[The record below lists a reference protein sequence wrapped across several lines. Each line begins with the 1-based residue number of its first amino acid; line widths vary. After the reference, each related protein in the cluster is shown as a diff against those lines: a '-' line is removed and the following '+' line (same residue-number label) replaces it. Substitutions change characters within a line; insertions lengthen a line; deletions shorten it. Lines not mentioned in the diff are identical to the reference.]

1 MERTI
6 LWLPGW
12 GMSEQCW
19 SSIHALLPLCRH
31 IAPDFSRVEGP
42 EEFYEAVDKAVSG
55 VDVRS
60 LLVVG
65 WSMGGMLAIRLAS
78 VYPVAGLVLI
88 GSTARFVRAR
98 DEREKGWREALLLRM
113 KHLLPLERKRVMTD
127 FVERMLTETDRE
139 LAAGLPEHIL
149 SSSEWSLQALA
160 AGLAY
165 LCEEDCRPL
174 LSSLACPTLVIHG
187 TEDVICPLAA
197 GEELASLI
205 PGASLLP
212 IVGCGHAPP
221 VSYPDVISEAI
232 KRMVEMDGE
241 LSRQQS
247 F

>member
-19 SSIHALLPLCRH
+19 SEVRARLPLCRH
-31 IAPDFSRVEGP
+31 IAPDYSQVEGP
-42 EEFYEAVDKAVSG
+42 AHFYEAVQKAVSG
-55 VDVRS
+55 VDIRS

-65 WSMGGMLAIRLAS
+65 WSMGGMLAMRLAS
-78 VYPVAGLVLI
+78 VYLVAGLVLI
-88 GSTARFVRAR
+88 GSTGRFVRTR
-98 DEREKGWREALLLRM
+98 DEREKGWSEALLLRM
-113 KHLLPLERKRVMTD
+113 KQLLPLERKRVMTD
-127 FVERMLTETDRE
+127 FVERMLTEKDRE

-149 SSSEWSLQALA
+149 SGSEWSLQSLV
-160 AGLAY
+160 AGLVY

-197 GEELASLI
+197 GEELAALI
-205 PGASLLP
+205 PDASLMP

-221 VSYPDVISEAI
+221 VIYPEVISEVI
-232 KRMVEMDGE
+232 KRMVGMDGE
-241 LSRQQS
+241 FSRQQPL
-247 F
+247 